1 MLALIVPESYVINN
15 HNDNLHET
23 QMFSEMKK
31 KLMWQKK
38 MISLN
43 VSRVLAIEIYH
54 RGAHIHTNF
63 GKENHFTEFNLF
75 PFISGE

>member
-1 MLALIVPESYVINN
+1 
-15 HNDNLHET
+15 
-23 QMFSEMKK
+23 MFDG
-31 KLMWQKK
+31 LMWQKK